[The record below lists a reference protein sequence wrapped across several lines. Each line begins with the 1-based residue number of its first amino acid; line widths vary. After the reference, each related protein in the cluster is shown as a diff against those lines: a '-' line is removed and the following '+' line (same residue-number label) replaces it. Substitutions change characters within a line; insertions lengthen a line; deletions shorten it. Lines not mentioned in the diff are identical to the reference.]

1 MSSEEQEDLSELKKR
16 ILARKKVQEEMED
29 LRGQIRQLRKKQAA
43 GEQVEQDIESNLGY
57 LKVLKKEL
65 DSIKEGNHETFLS
78 AKKYIS
84 PKLNYGSKKEELL
97 AKIKGLVKEIRA
109 KEKELSGG
117 GFDANQREKLQADLM
132 EIKEKHQHALLE
144 LKAIEQYN
152 HTRFLEHKALEETA
166 KKEVEEDLA
175 ELPEPK
181 PVEESPIVKQTPD
194 TTLSDFNP
202 PPMI

>member
-43 GEQVEQDIESNLGY
+43 GEQVQQDIESNVGY

-109 KEKELSGG
+109 KEKELTGG
-117 GFDANQREKLQADLM
+117 GFDADQREKLQADLM

-152 HTRFLEHKALEETA
+152 HTRFLEHKALE
-166 KKEVEEDLA
+166 K
-175 ELPEPK
+175 LPRK
-181 PVEESPIVKQTPD
+181 RLRKMLQKYQSPNRLKNLPSSNRHPIRHYRILILRQ
-194 TTLSDFNP
+194 
-202 PPMI
+202 